1 MKSAKEWWVAL
12 KDVKHSV
19 ILTDLADAFPEIVE
33 AIREEQREAC
43 ANAGG
48 EAVEGDGRTRRMVF
62 VAIRNAGKAP
72 AIKPGMLISAVHWQG
87 ARRSVEVCWQ
97 GNPYFWLVAGYIPLA
112 KDDIEWRGDGWYF
125 KEAE

>member
-1 MKSAKEWWVAL
+1 MKSVEEWTAIWRQRVGEGYMTKAE
-12 KDVKHSV
+12 
-19 ILTDLADAFPEIVE
+19 ADGCVE

-48 EAVEGDGRTRRMVF
+48 EAVEGDARTRRMVF

-97 GNPYFWLVAGYIPLA
+97 GNPHFWLVAGYIPLA
-112 KDDIEWRGDGWYF
+112 KDDIEWRGDGWYV